1 VAALRRLPPG
11 ELARK
16 VVHMGVGAIAFAMRF
31 LGPAGSAACAL
42 GAVVF
47 NLAVLPRV
55 GGKRLWREV
64 ETGRGQA
71 LGILLYPVTV
81 LLLILFFWRRLEV
94 AAAVW
99 GILAFG
105 DGMASLI
112 GMTLGNRKLPW
123 NPRKS
128 WAGTLAYLTFGGLGA
143 GALLLWTASGRYGV
157 AFAWSAAFA
166 AAALAAALESLPEG
180 LDDNLGVPLVTAL
193 FLASLLLT
201 EGSWRSWLDDPMLAR
216 RAAIGAAINALLAAA
231 GYLTRGV
238 NRSGMAAGFLV
249 GTLIY
254 ACLDWPGYL
263 LLLAFFVLGTGATK
277 LGYARKAKERIAQE
291 EGGRRGAKHA
301 LAKTAVPAACA
312 LFAVTT
318 PLPVLYRLGFAAAF
332 ATAASDTAASEI
344 GKLWG
349 RRTYL
354 ITTFRPVPRGTDG
367 AVSLEGTLA
376 GVAASFLIAGLGIA
390 SGLLGTAAWWILP
403 LAAFVATTL
412 ESLVG
417 ATLERRGLLGN
428 EAVNFLNT
436 LAGALAAFGLGFAG
450 GMR

>member
-166 AAALAAALESLPEG
+166 AATLAAALESLPEG
-180 LDDNLGVPLVTAL
+180 LDDNLGVPLVTATPWFISDSAPAL
-193 FLASLLLT
+193 MVL
-201 EGSWRSWLDDPMLAR
+201 EWRATPR
-216 RAAIGAAINALLAAA
+216 FEPALKSQPCSSMRVITAPF
-231 GYLTRGV
+231 GR
-238 NRSGMAAGFLV
+238 
-249 GTLIY
+249 
-254 ACLDWPGYL
+254 C
-263 LLLAFFVLGTGATK
+263 TGALK
-277 LGYARKAKERIAQE
+277 VA
-291 EGGRRGAKHA
+291 
-301 LAKTAVPAACA
+301 P
-312 LFAVTT
+312 
-318 PLPVLYRLGFAAAF
+318 PVV
-332 ATAASDTAASEI
+332 E
-344 GKLWG
+344 
-349 RRTYL
+349 
-354 ITTFRPVPRGTDG
+354 
-367 AVSLEGTLA
+367 
-376 GVAASFLIAGLGIA
+376 
-390 SGLLGTAAWWILP
+390 
-403 LAAFVATTL
+403 
-412 ESLVG
+412 
-417 ATLERRGLLGN
+417 
-428 EAVNFLNT
+428 
-436 LAGALAAFGLGFAG
+436 
-450 GMR
+450 